1 MRDPIIIHKELENN
15 ILTNINNALY
25 EGLPMFCVEA
35 VLKNIFAEVQQKTNE
50 QYVAAVQNM
59 NKPQEIPTETM
70 DNEEAP
76 ST

>member
-15 ILTNINNALY
+15 VLTNINNALY

-35 VLKNIFAEVQQKTNE
+35 ILKNIFSEVQQKVNE
-50 QYVAAVQNM
+50 QYVAAMNNM
-59 NKPQEIPTETM
+59 NKPQEISMETM
-70 DNEEAP
+70 DNAETP

>member
-15 ILTNINNALY
+15 VLTNINNALY

-35 VLKNIFAEVQQKTNE
+35 ILKNIFSEVQQKVNE
-50 QYVAAVQNM
+50 QYAVAMNNM
-59 NKPQEIPTETM
+59 NKPQEISTETM
-70 DNEEAP
+70 DNAETP

>member
-35 VLKNIFAEVQQKTNE
+35 ILKNIFAEVQQKVNE
-50 QYVAAVQNM
+50 QYTVAMNNM
-59 NKPQEIPTETM
+59 NKPQEISTETM
-70 DNEEAP
+70 DNAETP

>member
-35 VLKNIFAEVQQKTNE
+35 ILKNIFSEVQQKVNE
-50 QYVAAVQNM
+50 QYVTAMNNM
-59 NKPQEIPTETM
+59 NKPQEIAMETV
-70 DNEEAP
+70 DHAETP